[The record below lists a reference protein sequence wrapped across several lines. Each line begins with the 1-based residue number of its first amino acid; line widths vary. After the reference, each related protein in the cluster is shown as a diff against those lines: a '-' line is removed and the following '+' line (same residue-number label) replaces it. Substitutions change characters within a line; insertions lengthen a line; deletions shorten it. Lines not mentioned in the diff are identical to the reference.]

1 MLWKDKTQPRLKIAS
16 ITADGKKEHLV
27 ERMHS
32 SGDTFDKMP
41 KGFRAS

>member
-1 MLWKDKTQPRLKIAS
+1 MLWKDKTQPRLK

-32 SGDTFDKMP
+32 SGDTFDKVP